1 MNALLPRFALPAL
14 AVSLLAGCASSS
26 KLKTH
31 WGEVDTRSLRSALT
45 FHASFDR
52 GTDADH
58 AAGDP
63 WVYVA
68 PKMEAWDAAKPGLPA
83 EVPVRVAPE
92 GGKYGQAL
100 RYEKKTDAVVFYRA
114 DRNVAY
120 QPSNWGGS
128 ASFWLRTDF
137 AELAMG
143 FTDPMQI
150 TPKAWN
156 DAAFFVEFEKR
167 TNGVP
172 FRLGAYADLK
182 VWNPDNRDWGAIPT
196 AEKPLL
202 AVEGPPFSRDRWT
215 HVVFTW
221 DGFNTGK
228 PDGVAALY
236 LDGAFIGRI
245 PARNQWFTWDAA
257 KSRLMLGVGYV
268 GWIDDVAIFNR
279 ALSQAEVQAIRTL
292 PDGIR
297 SLGTR
302 AR

>member
-1 MNALLPRFALPAL
+1 MHALLSRMIVPSVTLIL
-14 AVSLLAGCASSS
+14 AAGCTSDRAI
-26 KLKTH
+26 KTH
-31 WGEVDTRSLRSALT
+31 WGEVEPRALRSALT
-45 FHASFDR
+45 FHASFEA
-52 GTDADH
+52 GADADH

-68 PKMEAWDAAKPGLPA
+68 PKMEAWDAAKPGIPGD
-83 EVPVRVAPE
+83 VPVRVVDD
-92 GGKYGQAL
+92 GGKYGKAL
-100 RYEKKTDAVVFYRA
+100 RFERKTDAVVFYRA
-114 DRNVAY
+114 DRNVAW
-120 QPSNWGGS
+120 QRENWGGS

-156 DAAFFVEFEKR
+156 DASFFVEFEKR
-167 TNGVP
+167 NEGVP

-182 VWNPDNRDWGAIPT
+182 VWNPNNRDWGAIPT

-202 AVEGPPFSRDRWT
+202 AVEGPPFGRDRWT

-221 DGFNTGK
+221 ENFNTGR
-228 PDGVAALY
+228 PDGVASLH
-236 LDGAFIGRI
+236 LDGALIGRI
-245 PARNQWFTWDAA
+245 SPRNQWFTWDVA

-279 ALSQAEVQAIRTL
+279 PLTTAEIQAIRTL
-292 PDGIR
+292 PNGIR
-297 SLGTR
+297 SLGAR

>member
-1 MNALLPRFALPAL
+1 MAALLA
-14 AVSLLAGCASSS
+14 AGCASSRS
-26 KLKTH
+26 VETH
-31 WGEVDTRSLRSALT
+31 YGRVDPKALRSAMT

-68 PKMEAWDAAKPGLPA
+68 PKMEAWAEAKPGLTGEGPA
-83 EVPVRVAPE
+83 RLVTE
-92 GGKYGQAL
+92 GGRYGQAL
-100 RYEKKTDAVVFYRA
+100 RFDKKSDGVVFYRA
-114 DRNVAY
+114 DRNVPW
-120 QPSNWGGS
+120 QRENWGG
-128 ASFWLRTDF
+128 AVSFWLRTDF

-143 FTDPMQI
+143 FCDPVQL
-150 TPKAWN
+150 TPRAWN

-167 TNGVP
+167 NQGVP

-182 VWNPDNRDWGAIPT
+182 VWNPNNRDWGSIPA

-202 AVEGPPFSRDRWT
+202 SVEGPPFSRDRWT

-221 DGFNTGK
+221 ERFNTGQA
-228 PDGVAALY
+228 DGVAALY
-236 LDGAFIGRI
+236 LDGALIGRI

-268 GWIDDVAIFNR
+268 GWMDDVAAFNR
-279 ALSQAEVQAIRTL
+279 PLTVAEIQVIRGL
-292 PDGIR
+292 PNGIR
-297 SLGTR
+297 SLGGR
-302 AR
+302 